1 MESVFRLMGK
11 AANVLL
17 SVVLVLVLVPASA
30 FAGEGC
36 APSAGPNAAVIDA
49 AVSAREDAALSS
61 DSNSTG
67 GNVDQTES
75 ENKAT
80 PGWTEC
86 GTCEWMIDDAGL
98 LTVRPLPGLAC
109 GKLASWGIWTDVPW
123 YSQRK
128 SITAARVDSGVSVET
143 CRYLFYGCS
152 SLASVDLSGLDTSEV
167 TSLSSMFT
175 DCSSLTSLDLS
186 SLDTSNV
193 TSLSFMFE
201 GCASLTS
208 LDLTS
213 FDISSAT
220 SLSYM
225 FSGCSSLETLDL
237 SSLNTSNATDMRFLF
252 SGCSSLSTVYVSG
265 LFTTDEVRSS
275 DFMFAGCASLVGGA
289 GTTYSAAHTDAAY
302 AHIDA
307 GTNDPGYF
315 TGRRPKG
322 EGDVN
327 GNGVLNVVDAQ
338 AAYEIAT
345 TDYYENRSDYADMCH
360 RADVTRNGS
369 VDAADA
375 FAIQRAAL
383 RGWDTF

>member
-1 MESVFRLMGK
+1 MESVFRLMRK

-17 SVVLVLVLVPASA
+17 SVVLVLSLVPASA
-30 FAGEGC
+30 FAGEVC
-36 APSAGPNAAVIDA
+36 APSADPDAAAIDA
-49 AVSAREDAALSS
+49 TLPAREDATL
-61 DSNSTG
+61 NSTS

-86 GTCEWMIDDAGL
+86 GTCEWMIDGTGL
-98 LTVRPLPGLAC
+98 LTVRPLPGTAY
-109 GKLASWGIWTDVPW
+109 GELASWGVWTDVPW

-128 SITAARVDSGVSVET
+128 SITAARIEPGVSAET

-152 SLASVDLSGLDTSEV
+152 SLASVDLSGLDTSKV

-175 DCSSLTSLDLS
+175 DCSSLVSLDLS
-186 SLDTSNV
+186 SLDTSKMA
-193 TSLSFMFE
+193 SRSFMFE
-201 GCASLTS
+201 GCASITS
-208 LDLTS
+208 LDFTS
-213 FDISSAT
+213 LDTSSVT

-237 SSLNTSNATDMRFLF
+237 SALDTSNVTDMRFLF
-252 SGCSSLSTVYVSG
+252 SGCSSLSTVYASG
-265 LFTTDEVRSS
+265 LFTTDEARSS
-275 DFMFAGCASLVGGA
+275 DFMFAGCTSLVGGA

-327 GNGVLNVVDAQ
+327 GNGMLNVVDAQ

-345 TDYYENRSDYADMCH
+345 TDHYENRSGYADMCH

>member
-1 MESVFRLMGK
+1 MRK
-11 AANVLL
+11 ATNVLL
-17 SVVLVLVLVPASA
+17 SVVLVLSLAPASA
-30 FAGEGC
+30 FAGEGF
-36 APSAGPNAAVIDA
+36 APSADPDAAAIDA
-49 AVSAREDAALSS
+49 AIPAGEGSAFDLIREDAAL
-61 DSNSTG
+61 NSIG
-67 GNVDQTES
+67 GNVDQAES
-75 ENKAT
+75 ENEVT
-80 PGWTEC
+80 SGWTEC
-86 GTCEWMIDDAGL
+86 GTCEWMIDDTGL

-109 GKLASWGIWTDVPW
+109 GELANWGIWTDVPW
-123 YSQRK
+123 YSQRT
-128 SITAARVDSGVSVET
+128 SITAARIEQGVSVET

-152 SLASVDLSGLDTSEV
+152 SLASVDLFGLDTSKV

-186 SLDTSNV
+186 SLDTSKV

-208 LDLTS
+208 LGLTS

-225 FSGCSSLETLDL
+225 LSGCSSLETLDL
-237 SSLNTSNATDMRFLF
+237 SSLNTSNVTDMRFLF

-265 LFTTDEVRSS
+265 LFAADEALSS
-275 DFMFAGCASLVGGA
+275 DFMFAGCTSLVGGA
-289 GTTYSAAHTDAAY
+289 GTAYSAAHTDAAY

-307 GTNDPGYF
+307 GANDPGYF

-322 EGDVN
+322 DGDVN

-345 TDYYENRSDYADMCH
+345 TDHYENCSDYADMCH

-369 VDAADA
+369 VDAADV

>member
-1 MESVFRLMGK
+1 MFQLMGK

-17 SVVLVLVLVPASA
+17 SVVLVLGLAPASA
-30 FAGEGC
+30 FAGEGH
-36 APSAGPNAAVIDA
+36 ALSAGSDA
-49 AVSAREDAALSS
+49 AAIDAALSAREGAS
-61 DSNSTG
+61 LNLTD
-67 GNVDQTES
+67 GNVNQAES
-75 ENKAT
+75 ENEAI

-86 GTCEWMIDDAGL
+86 GTCEWMIDDTGL

-109 GKLASWGIWTDVPW
+109 GELANWGMWTDVPW

-128 SITAARVDSGVSVET
+128 SIAAARIEQGVSVET

-152 SLASVDLSGLDTSEV
+152 SLASVDLSGLDTSKV

-175 DCSSLTSLDLS
+175 DCSSLASLDLS
-186 SLDTSNV
+186 SLDTSSV
-193 TSLSFMFE
+193 TSLSFMFD

-213 FDISSAT
+213 LDTSNAT

-237 SSLNTSNATDMRFLF
+237 SALDTSNVTDIRFLF

-265 LFTTDEVRSS
+265 LFAANETLSS
-275 DFMFAGCASLVGGA
+275 DFMFAGCTSLVGGA
-289 GTTYSAAHTDAAY
+289 GTAYSAAHTDAAY

-307 GTNDPGYF
+307 GTNNPGYF

-322 EGDVN
+322 DGDVN

-345 TDYYENRSDYADMCH
+345 TDHYENRPDYADMCH
-360 RADVTRNGS
+360 RADVTRSGE

-375 FAIQRAAL
+375 FAIQRAVL
-383 RGWDTF
+383 CGWNTF

>member
-152 SLASVDLSGLDTSEV
+152 SL
-167 TSLSSMFT
+167 
-175 DCSSLTSLDLS
+175 
-186 SLDTSNV
+186 
-193 TSLSFMFE
+193 
-201 GCASLTS
+201 
-208 LDLTS
+208 
-213 FDISSAT
+213 
-220 SLSYM
+220 
-225 FSGCSSLETLDL
+225 
-237 SSLNTSNATDMRFLF
+237 
-252 SGCSSLSTVYVSG
+252 STVYVSG

-275 DFMFAGCASLVGGA
+275 DCMFAGCASLVGGA
-289 GTTYSAAHTDAAY
+289 CTTYSAAHTDAAY

>member
-1 MESVFRLMGK
+1 MFQLMGK
-11 AANVLL
+11 AANILL
-17 SVVLVLVLVPASA
+17 SVVLVLGLVPASA

-36 APSAGPNAAVIDA
+36 APSAGPDAAAIDA
-49 AVSAREDAALSS
+49 AVPAREDTAL
-61 DSNSTG
+61 NSTD
-67 GNVDQTES
+67 GNVDQAEF
-75 ENKAT
+75 ENEAT

-86 GTCEWMIDDAGL
+86 GTCEWMIDGAGL

-109 GKLASWGIWTDVPW
+109 GELASWSVWIDVPW

-128 SITAARVDSGVSVET
+128 SITAARIELGVSVET

-152 SLASVDLSGLDTSEV
+152 LLISVDLSGLDTSK
-167 TSLSSMFT
+167 
-175 DCSSLTSLDLS
+175 
-186 SLDTSNV
+186 V
-193 TSLSFMFE
+193 TSLSFMFD

-213 FDISSAT
+213 LDTSSAT

-237 SSLNTSNATDMRFLF
+237 SALDTSNVTDMRFLF
-252 SGCSSLSTVYVSG
+252 SGCPSLSTVYVSG
-265 LFTTDEVRSS
+265 LFTTNEVRSS
-275 DFMFAGCASLVGGA
+275 DFMFAGCTSLVGGA

-327 GNGVLNVVDAQ
+327 GNGVFNVVDAQ
-338 AAYEIAT
+338 VAYEIAT
-345 TDYYENRSDYADMCH
+345 NDHYENRPDYADMCH